1 MAFETILD
9 SARSTAYVDQGLWKN
24 RTLIDIFDEHVAKTP
39 DKTLLVAARGIRWT
53 YRQVAERVEV
63 LARNLAALGIGHG
76 DVISAQLPNWG
87 EFLII
92 HLAATRLGAVT
103 NSLLP
108 IYRAKDIS
116 YVLGLAR
123 TKLAII
129 PDGFRGYDYPET
141 YRELRPN
148 LPSLE
153 HIYVVGDT
161 CPGDMKPFGDLLKNT
176 NAPAV
181 ERRAFDG
188 DDVTILIFT
197 SGTESS
203 PKGVMH
209 SHNTLLYGN
218 LAGAKLL
225 GLDADEV
232 VWAVSPI
239 THATGIEW
247 NLRQAVV
254 LGATLVM
261 QEIWDPEAALE
272 LIEKERC
279 TYTCAA
285 TPFAIM
291 LLDSPSLSRRDLSS
305 FRVFLCGGAAIPATL
320 GAEVRDRIGCNLIP
334 CWGMSECF
342 AATMCSVLD
351 PDNKRWGTDGRAM
364 PGAEVAIFG
373 DDRVTMLPS
382 GESGEIG
389 TRGPHVCLGYFRD
402 PERTKETFS
411 KDGWLFSNDL
421 GVLDENGYLRVI
433 GRKKDIVNRG
443 GLKISAREVE
453 EMMLKHPAIQNA
465 VLVGVPDRRLGEK
478 SCAFIVVRS
487 GESLSL
493 EDLVEFLEKLGSA
506 KYKLPEYLRIV
517 AQLPMTPTG
526 KVQKFKLKEA
536 FVEEGEKASI
546 AAMRHSA

>member
-1 MAFETILD
+1 
-9 SARSTAYVDQGLWKN
+9 
-24 RTLIDIFDEHVAKTP
+24 
-39 DKTLLVAARGIRWT
+39 
-53 YRQVAERVEV
+53 
-63 LARNLAALGIGHG
+63 
-76 DVISAQLPNWG
+76 
-87 EFLII
+87 
-92 HLAATRLGAVT
+92 
-103 NSLLP
+103 
-108 IYRAKDIS
+108 
-116 YVLGLAR
+116 
-123 TKLAII
+123 
-129 PDGFRGYDYPET
+129 
-141 YRELRPN
+141 
-148 LPSLE
+148 
-153 HIYVVGDT
+153 
-161 CPGDMKPFGDLLKNT
+161 MKPFDDLLKNT

-181 ERRAFDG
+181 KRRAFDG

-225 GLDADEV
+225 GLNADEV

-239 THATGIEW
+239 THASGIEW

-261 QEIWDPEAALE
+261 QEIWDPEVALE
-272 LIEKERC
+272 LIEKEHC

-285 TPFAIM
+285 TPFATM

-320 GAEVRDRIGCNLIP
+320 GAEVRDLIGCNLIP

-373 DDRVTMLPS
+373 EDRMTMLPS

-402 PERTKETFS
+402 PERTRETFS
-411 KDGWLFSNDL
+411 TDGWLFSNDL
-421 GVLDENGYLRVI
+421 GVLDENGYLRVV
-433 GRKKDIVNRG
+433 GRKKDIINRG

-478 SCAFIVVRS
+478 SCAFVVTRS
-487 GESLSL
+487 GADLTL
-493 EDLVEFLEKLGSA
+493 KDLVEFLEKLGSA
-506 KYKLPEYLRIV
+506 KYKLPEYLRV
-517 AQLPMTPTG
+517 AAQLPMTPTG

-536 FVEEGEKASI
+536 FVEEGEKASTDG
-546 AAMRHSA
+546 MRHSA

>member
-9 SARSTAYVDQGLWKN
+9 SARSAAYVDQGLWKN
-24 RTLIDIFDEHVAKTP
+24 RTLIEIFDEHVAKTP
-39 DKTLLVAARGIRWT
+39 DKTLLVATRGIRWT
-53 YRQVAERVEV
+53 YREVAERVEV

-116 YVLGLAR
+116 YILGLAR

-161 CPGDMKPFGDLLKNT
+161 CPTDMKPFHDLLKNT
-176 NAPAV
+176 NAAAV

-225 GLDADEV
+225 GLNADEV

-261 QEIWDPEAALE
+261 QESWDSEAALE
-272 LIEKERC
+272 LLEKERC

-285 TPFAIM
+285 TPFATM

-342 AATMCSVLD
+342 AATMGRVLD
-351 PDNKRWGTDGRAM
+351 PDNKRWGTDGRAI
-364 PGAEVAIFG
+364 PGAEVAVF
-373 DDRVTMLPS
+373 DADRVTMLPP

-411 KDGWLFSNDL
+411 RDGWLFSSDL

-478 SCAFIVVRS
+478 SCAFVVMRS

-506 KYKLPEYLRIV
+506 KYKLPEYLRVV

-526 KVQKFKLKEA
+526 KVQKFKLRETFIEA
-536 FVEEGEKASI
+536 GEKATT
-546 AAMRHSA
+546 A

>member
-9 SARSTAYVDQGLWKN
+9 SARSKAYVDQGLWKN

-108 IYRAKDIS
+108 IYRAKDIL
-116 YVLGLAR
+116 YILGLAR

-161 CPGDMKPFGDLLKNT
+161 CPSDMKPFGDLLKNT

-225 GLDADEV
+225 GLNADEV

-254 LGATLVM
+254 LGATLVV

-272 LIEKERC
+272 LIENERC

-285 TPFAIM
+285 TPFATM
-291 LLDSPSLSRRDLSS
+291 LLDSPSLPRRDLSS

-373 DDRVTMLPS
+373 EDRVTMLPS

-402 PERTKETFS
+402 PERTRETFS

-421 GVLDENGYLRVI
+421 GVLDEDGYLRVI

-443 GLKISAREVE
+443 GLKISDREVE

-478 SCAFIVVRS
+478 SCAFVVTRS
-487 GESLSL
+487 GENLTL

-506 KYKLPEYLRIV
+506 KYKLPEYLRVV
-517 AQLPMTPTG
+517 AHLPMTPTG

-536 FVEEGEKASI
+536 FVEEGEKAST
-546 AAMRHSA
+546 AGMRHSA